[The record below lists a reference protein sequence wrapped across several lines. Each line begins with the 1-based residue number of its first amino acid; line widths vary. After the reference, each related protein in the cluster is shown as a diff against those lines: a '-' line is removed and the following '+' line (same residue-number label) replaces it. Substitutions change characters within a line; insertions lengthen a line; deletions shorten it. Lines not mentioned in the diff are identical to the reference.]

1 MVKLTKKE
9 QRKVLEIAKRVV
21 YGVKERGDLEQ
32 RFRDSDDFLDI
43 AVWTLRQALEEAYA
57 LGKEDGRNEKG

>member
-9 QRKVLEIAKRVV
+9 QQKVLEIAKRVV

-32 RFRDSDDFLDI
+32 RYRDSDDFLDI
-43 AVWTLRQALEEAYA
+43 AVWTLREAMEEAYA
-57 LGKEDGRNEKG
+57 LGKEDGKREQG

>member
-32 RFRDSDDFLDI
+32 RFNDSEDFLDI
-43 AVWTLRQALEEAYA
+43 AVWTLREAMEEAYA
-57 LGKEDGRNEKG
+57 LGKEDGMHEKG

>member
-9 QRKVLEIAKRVV
+9 QHKVLEIAKRVV

-32 RFRDSDDFLDI
+32 RFNDSEDFLDI
-43 AVWTLRQALEEAYA
+43 AVWTLREAMEEAYA
-57 LGKEDGRNEKG
+57 LGKEDGKPEKG

>member
-21 YGVKERGDLEQ
+21 YRVKERGDLET
-32 RFRDSDDFLDI
+32 RYRDSDDFLDI
-43 AVWTLRQALEEAYA
+43 AVWTLREAMEEAYA
-57 LGKEDGRNEKG
+57 LGKEDGKREQG

>member
-9 QRKVLEIAKRVV
+9 QQKVLEIAKRVV

-32 RFRDSDDFLDI
+32 RYRDSDDFLDI
-43 AVWTLRQALEEAYA
+43 AVWTLREAMEEAYA
-57 LGKEDGRNEKG
+57 LGKEDGKREKG

>member
-21 YGVKERGDLEQ
+21 YGVKERGDLET
-32 RFRDSDDFLDI
+32 RHSDGEDFLDI
-43 AVWTLRQALEEAYA
+43 AVWTLREAMEEAYA

>member
-43 AVWTLRQALEEAYA
+43 AVWTLRQAMEEAYA

>member
-21 YGVKERGDLEQ
+21 YGVKERGDLEM
-32 RFRDSDDFLDI
+32 RYRDSDDFLDI
-43 AVWTLRQALEEAYA
+43 AVWTLREAMEEAYA
-57 LGKEDGRNEKG
+57 LGKEDGKREQG

>member
-9 QRKVLEIAKRVV
+9 QQKVLEIAKRVV

-32 RFRDSDDFLDI
+32 RYRDSDDFLDI
-43 AVWTLRQALEEAYA
+43 AVWTLREAMEEAYA
-57 LGKEDGRNEKG
+57 LGKEDGKREKR

>member
-32 RFRDSDDFLDI
+32 RYRDSDDFLDI
-43 AVWTLRQALEEAYA
+43 AVWTLREAMEEAYA
-57 LGKEDGRNEKG
+57 LGKEDGKREKR

>member
-32 RFRDSDDFLDI
+32 RFNDSEDFLDI
-43 AVWTLRQALEEAYA
+43 AVWTLREAMEEAYA
-57 LGKEDGRNEKG
+57 LGKEDGKHEKG

>member
-32 RFRDSDDFLDI
+32 RYRDSDDFLDI
-43 AVWTLRQALEEAYA
+43 AVWTLREAMEEAYA
-57 LGKEDGRNEKG
+57 LGKEDGKREKG

>member
-43 AVWTLRQALEEAYA
+43 AVWTLREAMEEAYA

>member
-43 AVWTLRQALEEAYA
+43 AVWTLRQAMEEAYA
-57 LGKEDGRNEKG
+57 LGKEDGKREQG

>member
-9 QRKVLEIAKRVV
+9 QRKVLAIAKRIV

-32 RFRDSDDFLDI
+32 RFNDSEDFLDI
-43 AVWTLRQALEEAYA
+43 AVWTLREALEEAYA

>member
-1 MVKLTKKE
+1 MVQLTKKE
-9 QRKVLEIAKRVV
+9 QRKVLAIAKRIV

-32 RFRDSDDFLDI
+32 RFNDSEDFLDI
-43 AVWTLRQALEEAYA
+43 AVWTLREAMEEAYA

>member
-32 RFRDSDDFLDI
+32 HFNDSEDFLDI
-43 AVWTLRQALEEAYA
+43 AVWTLREAMEEAYA

>member
-32 RFRDSDDFLDI
+32 RYRDSEDFMDI
-43 AVWTLRQALEEAYA
+43 AVWTLRQAMEEAYA
-57 LGKEDGRNEKG
+57 LGKEDGKREKG